1 MAILKRKSQVT
12 DAIPTASMAD
22 IAFLL
27 LFFFLVTTVFPRDQG
42 LRVVLPE
49 DAAEL
54 EVAQRDVL
62 YVEIQSDGTVQVRR
76 GDSETAQTVLARQ
89 IEQIWRA
96 EFETNPNIIA
106 AVRTHPD
113 AAHQYMISVLDA
125 LQLAGARRISL
136 QVLET

>member
-1 MAILKRKSQVT
+1 MTILKRKSQVT
-12 DAIPTASMAD
+12 DTIPTASMAD

-49 DAAEL
+49 DDAEL

-76 GDSETAQTVLARQ
+76 GDSETGQTVLARQ

-125 LQLAGARRISL
+125 LQMAGARRISL

>member
-1 MAILKRKSQVT
+1 VTILKRKSQVT
-12 DAIPTASMAD
+12 DTIPTASMAD

-49 DAAEL
+49 DDAEL

-76 GDSETAQTVLARQ
+76 GDSETGQTVLARQ

-125 LQLAGARRISL
+125 LQMAGARRISL

>member
-1 MAILKRKSQVT
+1 MTILKRKSQVT
-12 DAIPTASMAD
+12 DTIPTASMAD

-76 GDSETAQTVLARQ
+76 GDSETGQTVLARQ

-125 LQLAGARRISL
+125 LQMAGARRISL

>member
-1 MAILKRKSQVT
+1 M
-12 DAIPTASMAD
+12 
-22 IAFLL
+22 
-27 LFFFLVTTVFPRDQG
+27 TTVFPRDQG

-49 DAAEL
+49 DGAEL

-62 YVEIQSDGTVQVRR
+62 YVEIQSDGAVQVRR
-76 GDSETAQTVLARQ
+76 GDSETGQTVLARQ

-113 AAHQYMISVLDA
+113 AVHQYMISVLDA

>member
-1 MAILKRKSQVT
+1 MTILKRKSQVT
-12 DAIPTASMAD
+12 DTIPTASMAD

-49 DAAEL
+49 DDAEL

-76 GDSETAQTVLARQ
+76 GDSETGQTVLARH

-125 LQLAGARRISL
+125 LQMAGARRISL